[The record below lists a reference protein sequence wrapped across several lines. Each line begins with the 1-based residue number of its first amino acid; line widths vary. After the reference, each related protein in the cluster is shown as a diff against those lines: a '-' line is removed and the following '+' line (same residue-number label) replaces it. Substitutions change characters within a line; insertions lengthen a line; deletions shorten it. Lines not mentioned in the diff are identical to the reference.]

1 MNMVWSKPFRTTSRF
16 VRERSLLYADR
27 PIEQRVRS
35 NDASIQSQLMQEPW
49 SRSNRLE
56 CTLFVAAYN
65 GLRLL
70 GKSEG
75 ALDAA
80 VEPLR
85 RRFGDRLVVDA
96 PSVRYAFGVPT
107 LEPYMTVAIS
117 GPHRYLA
124 PIQTDFLRRRGRVK
138 RVQYG
143 GPFVLEGEAPL
154 AGLLGYRQWLRDSL
168 DDIPNLDLRLS
179 RYLPIDDGGPR
190 AA

>member
-1 MNMVWSKPFRTTSRF
+1 MNLIWAKPSHPSFRSARG
-16 VRERSLLYADR
+16 RPLIHADR
-27 PIEQRVRS
+27 PIEQTVRS
-35 NDASIQSQLMQEPW
+35 NDTNTQSQLMQEPW
-49 SRSNRLE
+49 SRSNLE
-56 CTLFVAAYN
+56 CTLFVAGYN

-85 RRFGDRLVVDA
+85 RRFGDRLLVDA

-107 LEPYMTVAIS
+107 LEPYMAVAIS
-117 GPHRYLA
+117 GPQRYL
-124 PIQTDFLRRRGRVK
+124 PVIQSDFLRRRGRVK
-138 RVQYG
+138 RLQQG

-154 AGLLGYRQWLRDSL
+154 ASLLGYQQWLRDSME
-168 DDIPNLDLRLS
+168 DIFTVDMSLS
-179 RYLPIDDGGPR
+179 RYLPIDDDGPR

>member
-1 MNMVWSKPFRTTSRF
+1 MNLIWSKPSHPEYSFARG
-16 VRERSLLYADR
+16 RSLIHADR
-27 PIEQRVRS
+27 PIEQTVRS
-35 NDASIQSQLMQEPW
+35 NDAYTHDRLMQEPW
-49 SRSNRLE
+49 SRRNRLE
-56 CTLFVAAYN
+56 CTLFVADYS

-85 RRFGDRLVVDA
+85 RRFVDRLVVDA

-117 GPHRYLA
+117 GPQRYL
-124 PIQTDFLRRRGRVK
+124 PVIQTDFIRRRGRVK
-138 RVQYG
+138 RLQQG
-143 GPFVLEGEAPL
+143 GPFILQGEAPL
-154 AGLLGYRQWLRDSL
+154 ASLLGYEQWLRVSME
-168 DDIPNLDLRLS
+168 DIPSVDMSLS
-179 RYLPIDDGGPR
+179 RYLPIDDDGPR